1 MLSGASL
8 ALFITVFI
16 ASAVEAVEAVTIIL
30 AAGIA
35 HDWKSARRGS
45 LLGLLVLAVLI
56 TIFGPAISKIPIN
69 DLRTV
74 VGFLLITFG
83 MQWLR
88 KAILRASGHKAL
100 HNEDAIFAK
109 EVEEVKRAG
118 TDWFAFTL
126 AFKGVLLEG
135 LEVVFIV
142 ITFGSIQRDIG
153 LASIAA
159 LIATA
164 LATILGLALHKPLS
178 RVPENSMKFTVG
190 VLLTSFGIF
199 WGAEGMGAHWPGD
212 NWSILAIIAFTLF
225 LSLGT
230 ISWMSGRRKSPKP
243 TEAFLTEMKP
253 SRLYSFFL
261 FWWDFIVGEDWLV
274 ALLALIGFLLVLA
287 SKSWLVLPLV
297 IAVALPWTLK
307 RALLI

>member
-45 LLGLLVLAVLI
+45 LLGLFVLAILI

-164 LATILGLALHKPLS
+164 LATILGFALHKPLS

-230 ISWMSGRRKSPKP
+230 IPWMSGQRKSPKP
-243 TEAFLTEMKP
+243 TEAFLTVMKP
-253 SRLYSFFL
+253 SRLRSFLL

-287 SKSWLVLPLV
+287 SKSWLVIPLV
-297 IAVALPWTLK
+297 IAIALPWTLK
-307 RALLI
+307 RALLL

>member
-1 MLSGASL
+1 MISGASF

-45 LLGLLVLAVLI
+45 LVGLLLLTILI
-56 TIFGPAISKIPIN
+56 ALFGPTISRIPIN
-69 DLRTV
+69 DLRTI

-100 HNEDAIFAK
+100 HDEDKIFAK
-109 EVEEVKRAG
+109 EIEEVRRVG

-164 LATILGLALHKPLS
+164 LAVILGFALHKPLS

-199 WGAEGMGAHWPGD
+199 WGSEGMGARWPGD
-212 NWSILAIIAFTLF
+212 NWSILAIIFFTLF
-225 LSLGT
+225 ASMGA
-230 ISWMSGRRKSPKP
+230 IAWMKGQRKAP
-243 TEAFLTEMKP
+243 TTADAPASSRKA
-253 SRLYSFFL
+253 SRLHSFL
-261 FWWDFIVGEDWLV
+261 SFWWEFIVGEDWLV
-274 ALLALIGFLLVLA
+274 ALLVLIGFLLVLA
-287 SKSWLVLPLV
+287 SKSWIV
-297 IAVALPWTLK
+297 IPCAIAIALPWTLK
-307 RALLI
+307 RALIL